1 MKIRAIFALC
11 AIAFLVVS
19 CATQRDPRLLSAI
32 RATSVAEIRID
43 AAPEVYPTRTTPD
56 GKTPEVQLG
65 EVTAALHTAL
75 ARDVK
80 GYPGG
85 ATQARLVVTL
95 HRVYVASKAGRILAA
110 AGSQINGTVRLED
123 IKTGKLIAEAQ
134 DIKGEDKPPAPQV
147 GLIGLASA
155 AVVNAVIYGRSD
167 LTVRLSDAFSQ
178 QVKIW
183 LTPK

>member
-1 MKIRAIFALC
+1 MKLRAVIVLC
-11 AIAFLVVS
+11 AIAFAVAS
-19 CATQRDPRLLSAI
+19 CATQRDPRLLGAI
-32 RATSVAEIRID
+32 GATSVAEIRIA
-43 AAPEVYPTRTTPD
+43 AAPEVYPTRATSD
-56 GKTPEVQLG
+56 GKTPEIQLG
-65 EVTAALHTAL
+65 EVVSALHASL

-95 HRVYVASKAGRILAA
+95 HSVYVASKAGRILVA
-110 AGSQINGTVRLED
+110 AGSEIDGSVRLED
-123 IKTGKLIAEAQ
+123 IRTGGLIAEAQ
-134 DIKGEDKPPAPQV
+134 SIKGADKPPLPQA

-155 AVVNAVIYGRSD
+155 AVVNAVVYARSD